1 MASPFIGPSSLPTN
15 ASSELKSLVKQLTKE
30 SGKQPTQPLVTRG
43 RVEKG
48 EAISLRANMPEPV
61 QKEKV
66 RR

>member
-1 MASPFIGPSSLPTN
+1 MNTV
-15 ASSELKSLVKQLTKE
+15 VKQLTKE
-30 SGKQPTQPLVTRG
+30 SGKQPAEPLVTRG

-48 EAISLRANMPEPV
+48 EAMSLRANMPGPV